1 MGIAQAVEIVTPR
14 SILTGCRAIP
24 GAVVLLHKAQAIHA
38 ARIRRVRGG
47 APPKRVSDL
56 IKKLQACK
64 TTHRGSFL
72 GVLRSKGSRWSA
84 KNAANE

>member
-1 MGIAQAVEIVTPR
+1 MGIAQAVKIVTPG
-14 SILTGCRAIP
+14 SMLTGCRAIA
-24 GAVVLLHKAQAIHA
+24 GAAVLLHEAQAIHA
-38 ARIRRVRGG
+38 ARARRVRGG

-64 TTHRGSFL
+64 TTQRGSFS
-72 GVLRSKGSRWSA
+72 GCVEVKGQLLEC